1 MKFVSFSKGPAAAP
15 GVWLGEQVL
24 DLAAAAQAAGSRVDL
39 GSMLAIIR
47 GGDAALAEVR
57 RLVARAAEFPAA
69 LHPAAGVQLLAPLPQ
84 LVRNAFC
91 VGRNYMD
98 HVKEGAVVAGA
109 VAALPKVPQFFT
121 KATHALNS
129 PNGDVRLDTT
139 VTQRFDYEVELAI
152 IIGKGGR
159 DISPADA
166 MSHIFG
172 YTVANDFT
180 ARDVQRAHEQWFR
193 GKSLDTTLPIG
204 PCIVDAAEIGDPTTL
219 ELTLTV
225 NGEERQHGRVSQMI
239 FDLPTILAS
248 LSAGL
253 TLEAGDVICTGTPS
267 GVGYAM
273 NPPHYLQDGD
283 VVVTRVDR
291 IGELRN
297 RIVKVK

>member
-1 MKFVSFSKGPAAAP
+1 MKFVSYRKGSAAAP
-15 GVWLGEQVL
+15 GVWLGEQLL
-24 DLAAAAQAAGSRVDL
+24 DLAAAGQAAGSRCDL

-47 GGDAALAEVR
+47 GGDATLAEVR
-57 RLVARAAEFPAA
+57 RLVARAADYPAA
-69 LHPAAGVQLLAPLPQ
+69 LRPTAGVELLSPLPQ

-98 HVKEGAVVAGA
+98 HVKEGAVVAGTA
-109 VAALPKVPQFFT
+109 AALPKVPQFFT

-129 PNGDVRLDTT
+129 PTGDVRLDTT

-159 DISPADA
+159 DISAADA

-193 GKSLDTTLPIG
+193 GKSLDTSLPLG
-204 PCIVDAAEIGDPTTL
+204 PWIVDAEEIGDPTTL
-219 ELTLTV
+219 ELSLTV
-225 NGEERQHGRVSQMI
+225 NGEQRQHGRVSQMI
-239 FDLPTILAS
+239 FDLPTIIAA

-253 TLEAGDVICTGTPS
+253 TLEPGDVIATGTPS

-273 NPPHYLQDGD
+273 NPPHFLADGD
-283 VVVTRVDR
+283 IVVTRVDR